1 MYGGTIRCVGIKTV
15 IQDIEVREK
24 RIPNART
31 LRQEEGFLAR
41 SDIFKQLHT
50 AELSEL
56 EHITTMTTC
65 PPGRI
70 LYRPGDTG
78 TTLFLL
84 NMGSVQL
91 YHLSTDGRKLI
102 TATLSVGA
110 YFGAL
115 PLTGQHTQTSFA
127 EAIESSQIGVIPGH
141 DLEHLLTRRPM
152 ITLTLL
158 KMLGQRLVQCE
169 AQLVDTAFKSTSARL
184 AALLLQLARQQGNRS
199 VVEGLSHEELAERL
213 GVYRETVSTALR
225 EMKDAGAITLGRKHI
240 TISQL
245 TLLKELAEA

>member
-1 MYGGTIRCVGIKTV
+1 M
-15 IQDIEVREK
+15 QEK
-24 RIPNART
+24 RLPNART
-31 LRQEEGFLAR
+31 APSRQQKGFL
-41 SDIFKQLHT
+41 SQGDIFKQLHPT
-50 AELSEL
+50 ELSEL
-56 EHITTMTTC
+56 EHIMTMTTC
-65 PPGRI
+65 PLGRI

-78 TTLFLL
+78 TALFLL

-102 TATLSVGA
+102 IATLYTGA
-110 YFGAL
+110 AFGAL
-115 PLTGQHTQTSFA
+115 PLTGQQVQTSFA
-127 EAIESSQIGVIPGH
+127 EVVEGSQIGVIPAH
-141 DLEHLLTRRPM
+141 EIEQLLIQRPRVA
-152 ITLTLL
+152 LALL

-184 AALLLQLARQQGNRS
+184 ATLLLQLAHQQGHSS

-225 EMKDAGAITLGRKHI
+225 ELKDAGAITLGRKHI
-240 TISQL
+240 TIDQI